1 MPLQHSD
8 ETPLPGFLGQNSVRR
23 VKCAVCRISHCRRR
37 CCCCCCRPCNCNC
50 YHHFC
55 WRRKHRVPGITR
67 RSRNAYRSVTALA
80 VVGNAIAIPIWHC
93 YQLDNLGGG
102 DEQILATERG
112 VIPCCTQKKRRSDA
126 AGPALCYLVV
136 NRRSPSAVLHH
147 LLVSGC
153 IIPRPPARWD
163 PSLITTPSSCSIP
176 SPSSHSRCRPLPH
189 LDLSVSSGASLRHR
203 RLRLRAWAVRRNFRA
218 CVLSRQARRS
228 CCLDACG

>member
-1 MPLQHSD
+1 MRPPSLGSSARTLFAGSNVQCVEFHIAAGPAAAAAPATATATTVSAGGESTGFPGSREGVATHTEVSQHLQLLVMPSRYR
-8 ETPLPGFLGQNSVRR
+8 T
-23 VKCAVCRISHCRRR
+23 
-37 CCCCCCRPCNCNC
+37 
-50 YHHFC
+50 
-55 WRRKHRVPGITR
+55 GIATNWT
-67 RSRNAYRSVTALA
+67 SLE
-80 VVGNAIAIPIWHC
+80 
-93 YQLDNLGGG
+93 GG

-126 AGPALCYLVV
+126 AGPALCYQVV
-136 NRRSPSAVLHH
+136 NRRSPSTVLHH

-176 SPSSHSRCRPLPH
+176 SPSSHSRCRLLPH